1 MNGAIA
7 NIITNLPILPVLASP
22 TVITMLTTIRNH
34 RVSVNR
40 IHRYIH
46 KDGKLNPNPT
56 NPTMIRLSKR
66 MAELGIAS
74 RREATRLLKEASECQ
89 GSIQHLSQVIYL
101 RGKPVI
107 EGTAVKVPTDEEYI
121 EVKSGRDFSAESG
134 APPALKKFVAYQD
147 RKWEEI
153 SGDSIILNKPVGY
166 VSGQE
171 EHQHVPAVRLLT
183 RDNRCIG
190 SDDEAKETL
199 GKEDD
204 GLHFSRKKWKHV
216 DSMTSSIPK
225 RVRSS
230 LSKLELE
237 GEEGKGKATLSGY
250 APVGRLDIN
259 STGLLV
265 FSRAGVMARRLI
277 SPATPVEKEYII
289 TVEPAL
295 GPSKLEIADGL
306 SELPKPTT
314 DLSVL
319 FRKGNRLWNDTA
331 LLKPVVKAE
340 WLHKDKD
347 AKWPR
352 KMRLVIK
359 QGRKRQVRRMAREL
373 LGLHVLKLER
383 TSVGAIRL
391 GDLPEGKW
399 RPLRREEVQAIFAD
413 PQSKQKEAAKKSNR

>member
-1 MNGAIA
+1 MKR
-7 NIITNLPILPVLASP
+7 
-22 TVITMLTTIRNH
+22 MH
-34 RVSVNR
+34 RC
-40 IHRYIH
+40 IH
-46 KDGKLNPNPT
+46 KDVT
-56 NPTMIRLSKR
+56 NPTSIRLSKR

-74 RREATRLLKEASECQ
+74 RREATRLLKEASQCQ
-89 GSIQHLSQVIYL
+89 GSIQHLSEVIYL
-101 RGKPVI
+101 RGKPVLG
-107 EGTAVKVPTDEEYI
+107 GTAVKVPSDEEYI
-121 EVKSGRDFSAESG
+121 EVKSGRRDFSESE
-134 APPALKKFVAYQD
+134 APPVLRKFVPYQH
-147 RKWEEI
+147 RAWEEI
-153 SGDSIILNKPVGY
+153 SGDTIILNKPVGF

-183 RDNRCIG
+183 KDNLYIG
-190 SDDEAKETL
+190 SEETL
-199 GKEDD
+199 KKGD
-204 GLHFSRKKWKHV
+204 GLRFSRKKWTNL

-230 LSKLELE
+230 LSKEELN

-277 SPATPVEKEYII
+277 SPATTVEKEYII

-306 SELPKPTT
+306 SVLPKSTT

-319 FRKGNRLWNDTA
+319 FREGNRLWNDTA
-331 LLKPVVKAE
+331 FLRPAVKAE
-340 WLHKDKD
+340 WLHVDKD

-399 RPLRREEVQAIFAD
+399 RSLRREEVQAIFAD
-413 PQSKQKEAAKKSNR
+413 PLQKTRERRN